1 MIRYSVFGTLPS
13 GRGSVTASRTLVVAC
28 LAALPCF
35 AGSVTSIPVVES
47 GYRQMY
53 NLQFDDAHK
62 TFAAFERDHPKD
74 PMGTVSNA
82 AAYLFAEFDRLNI
95 LHSEFFVE
103 DSLFRH
109 RPKVTA
115 DPAVRKAFD
124 EEISK
129 SLQLSDAI
137 LASSPRDTD
146 AMFVKIMALG
156 LRADFVALIDRHYL
170 DSLNVLKSSRAT
182 AEQLLAI
189 EPAYYDAYLAVG
201 VENYMLSLKA
211 APIRWFLQLNG
222 AETDR
227 DRGIQNLRLT
237 AEKGNYLSPY
247 ARLLLAVAALRN
259 KDKPQAREILSK
271 LVTEFPHNRLYSEE
285 LARLQ

>member
-1 MIRYSVFGTLPS
+1 
-13 GRGSVTASRTLVVAC
+13 
-28 LAALPCF
+28 
-35 AGSVTSIPVVES
+35 
-47 GYRQMY
+47 MY
-53 NLQFDDAHK
+53 NLDFAEAHK
-62 TFAAFERDHPKD
+62 TFATWERDHPKD

-103 DSLFRH
+103 DSMFRR

-124 EEISK
+124 DEISK
-129 SLQLSDAI
+129 TQQLSDAI
-137 LASSPRDTD
+137 LANSPRDTD

-182 AEQLLAI
+182 AEQLLKI

-211 APIRWFLQLNG
+211 APIRWFLQMNG

-237 AEKGNYLSPY
+237 AEKGHYLSPY

-259 KDKPQAREILSK
+259 KDKTQAREILSK